1 MSESIEGKTSA
12 RVYSLKL
19 PERISTPSFSI
30 DYANEL
36 NSSQYEAVQTTE
48 GQVLCIAGAGSG
60 KTRTLIYRVAYL
72 IEKQV
77 EPEKILLLTFTRK
90 AAGEMLRRATS
101 ILDDRCKRIRG
112 GTFHGFANSILR
124 KYHTQA
130 NLPPNFNILDRGD
143 SEDLLNLART
153 EKGYA
158 KSEDKFPKKNTCID
172 VFSKSINTSNT
183 IPQVLETDYPQF
195 LELASSLEKLQE
207 DYQIYKRER
216 GVLDYDDLLVEL
228 KLLLTLNPSTKEQ
241 ISSQFRYVMVDEY
254 QDTNKMQSEISYLLS
269 SVHKN
274 LLVVGDDAQ
283 SIYSFRGAEFRNIM
297 DFPDQFP
304 NCKIITLE
312 QNYRSTQ
319 AILEFSNAL
328 LDTAKEKYPKRLYSE
343 IESEQ
348 KPVFIRPLDTTEQSF
363 FITQRILELREEG
376 VSLNEI
382 AILFR
387 AAWHSNELEIEL
399 NSRDLPFQKFGGLK
413 FVESAH
419 VKDILSILKVIKN
432 HRDTISW
439 HRALLLLEGV
449 GPKTALEISRK
460 IIADGDHRQAL
471 NVPKGRKYKKD
482 LENLSDVVSKGQTII
497 GSPKEL
503 IDLVIQ
509 YYTPLLRSKYDDYNK
524 RVDDINSL
532 KTLAERYT
540 DLASFMD
547 DMTLEAPD
555 QSQIGTEPDS
565 PTSSERLTLST
576 IHSAKGLEWHTVFIL
591 SMNDGFIPSS
601 RALSKEKEIEEE
613 RRLLYVACTRAKR
626 NLYLL
631 CPEHI
636 RGRGYSSPSG
646 GFSFSDPSRF
656 IWEMNEFSKL
666 TENWSLEGEL
676 SPW

>member
-1 MSESIEGKTSA
+1 MNEAPQKI
-12 RVYSLKL
+12 YSLKL
-19 PERISTPSFSI
+19 PERLAKPSHII
-30 DYANEL
+30 DYQNEL
-36 NSSQYEAVQTTE
+36 NASQLEAVTTTE

-72 IEKQV
+72 IENQV
-77 EPEKILLLTFTRK
+77 EPENILLLTFTKK
-90 AAGEMLRRATS
+90 AAGEMLRRATT

-130 NLPPNFNILDRGD
+130 GLPQNFTILDRGD

-172 VFSKSINTSNT
+172 VFSKSTNTSNS
-183 IPQVLETDYPQF
+183 IREILEVDYPQF
-195 LELASSLEKLQE
+195 LELSSSLEKLQE
-207 DYQIYKRER
+207 DYQNYKKER

-228 KLLLTLNPSTKEQ
+228 KLLLTLNPTTREQ
-241 ISSQFRYVMVDEY
+241 ISKQFRYVMVDEY

-269 SVHKN
+269 SYHKN

-297 DFPDQFP
+297 DFPTKFSA
-304 NCKIITLE
+304 CKIITLE
-312 QNYRSTQ
+312 QNYRSSQT
-319 AILEFSNAL
+319 ILEFSNAL
-328 LDTAKEKYPKRLYSE
+328 LDTAKEKYPKRLFSE
-343 IESEQ
+343 IESSQ
-348 KPVFIRPLDTTEQSF
+348 KPVFIRPLDTNEQSY

-382 AILFR
+382 AVLFR
-387 AAWHSNELEIEL
+387 AAWHSNELEVEL
-399 NSRDLPFQKFGGLK
+399 SSRDLPFQKFGGLK

-419 VKDILSILKVIKN
+419 VKDLMAILKVIKN

-439 HRALLLLEGV
+439 NRALLMLEGV
-449 GPKTALEISRK
+449 GPKTALDISRQ
-460 IIADGDHRQAL
+460 IILEGNHEKAL
-471 NVPKGRKYKKD
+471 SVAKSKKYYKD
-482 LENLSDVVSKGQTII
+482 LEDLSEVVKKGMDLI
-497 GSPKEL
+497 GSPSDL
-503 IDLVIQ
+503 LTLVIK
-509 YYTPLLRSKYDDYNK
+509 YYTPLLRANYDDYNK
-524 RVDDINSL
+524 RLDDIGSL
-532 KTLAERYT
+532 KTLAERYS
-540 DLASFMD
+540 DLSSFMD
-547 DMTLEAPD
+547 DMTLEAPE
-555 QSQIGTEPDS
+555 QTQIGTEAESKDN
-565 PTSSERLTLST
+565 ERLTLST

-591 SMNDGFIPSS
+591 SMNDGYIPSS
-601 RALSKEKEIEEE
+601 RSLGKDKEIEEE

-636 RGRGYSSPSG
+636 RGRGFSSPMG

-656 IWEMNEFSKL
+656 LWDMKEFPSL

-676 SPW
+676 STW